1 MILKFREILHN
12 DRATRDWMM
21 KRKRYNRRKRIIIAY
36 TLRAIVGLVL
46 AGMITL
52 MVCGVLFIY
61 EKVSG
66 NVAFGKIAEASAGE
80 NKRSSSSEEL
90 WGNATDQKN
99 LSSEYKEYCI
109 ILDAGHGGSDG
120 GTLAEG
126 VRSDDNQRINA
137 IEKDISLAV
146 VLRMQTLLEE
156 LGVEVVLTRE
166 DDITISLDERVEIAN
181 SKEADLFVSI
191 HCNFFKD
198 DASVSGLE
206 CYYFKGSDSGRRYA
220 EKMLNKIADGG
231 KVNTR
236 NTKESDFYVL
246 RRTESIAVLVELG
259 YLSNAKEC
267 RLLVSEEYQETLAK
281 ELVNG
286 ILDALKQERLSNE

>member
-1 MILKFREILHN
+1 M
-12 DRATRDWMM
+12 
-21 KRKRYNRRKRIIIAY
+21 IIAY
-36 TLRAIVGLVL
+36 TLRTIVGLVL
-46 AGMITL
+46 AGMLTL

-66 NVAFGKIAEASAGE
+66 KVAFGKKAEASAGE
-80 NKRSSSSEEL
+80 NKLSSSSEEFG
-90 WGNATDQKN
+90 GNVMNPQN
-99 LSSEYKEYCI
+99 LPSEYKGYCV

-126 VRSDDNQRINA
+126 VRSDDKHCINA
-137 IEKDISLAV
+137 VEKDINLAV

-156 LGVEVVLTRE
+156 IGVEVVLTRE
-166 DDITISLDERVEIAN
+166 NDKTISLEERVEIAN

-191 HCNFFKD
+191 HCNYFED
-198 DASVSGLE
+198 NASVSGLE
-206 CYYFKGSDSGRRYA
+206 CYYFEGSDSGRRYA
-220 EKMLNKIADGG
+220 EKMLDKIADGG

-246 RRTESIAVLVELG
+246 KRTESIAVLVELG

-286 ILDALKQERLSNE
+286 ILDALK

>member
-1 MILKFREILHN
+1 
-12 DRATRDWMM
+12 M

-36 TLRAIVGLVL
+36 TLRTIVGLVL

-66 NVAFGKIAEASAGE
+66 NVVFVKIAEASAGKNE
-80 NKRSSSSEEL
+80 LSDASEEL
-90 WGNATDQKN
+90 WGNVTNQKH
-99 LSSEYKEYCI
+99 LPSEYEGYCI
-109 ILDAGHGGSDG
+109 VLDAGHGGSDG

-126 VRSDDNQRINA
+126 VRSDDKHCINA
-137 IEKDISLAV
+137 VEKDINLAV

-156 LGVEVVLTRE
+156 IGVEVVLTRE
-166 DDITISLDERVEIAN
+166 NDKTISLEERVEIAN

-191 HCNFFKD
+191 HCNYFED
-198 DASVSGLE
+198 NASVSGLE
-206 CYYFKGSDSGRRYA
+206 CYYFEGSDSGRRYA
-220 EKMLNKIADGG
+220 EKMLDKIADGG

-246 RRTESIAVLVELG
+246 KRTESIAVLVELG

-286 ILDALKQERLSNE
+286 ILDALK

>member
-1 MILKFREILHN
+1 
-12 DRATRDWMM
+12 MM

-36 TLRAIVGLVL
+36 TLRTIVGLFL

-66 NVAFGKIAEASAGE
+66 NVVFGKIAEASAGE
-80 NKRSSSSEEL
+80 NKLSNTSKEL
-90 WGNATDQKN
+90 LSNNTDKKN
-99 LSSEYKEYCI
+99 ISSEYEGYCI

-126 VRSDDNQRINA
+126 ITSGDNWRINA
-137 IEKDISLAV
+137 VEKDINLAV
-146 VLRMQTLLEE
+146 VLRMKLLLEE
-156 LGVEVVLTRE
+156 LGIEVGLTRE
-166 DDITISLDERVEIAN
+166 ADKTISLDERVEIAN

-191 HCNFFKD
+191 HCNFFED
-198 DASVSGLE
+198 DAAVSGLE
-206 CYYFKGSDSGRRYA
+206 CYYFEGSDSGKRYA
-220 EKMLNKIADGG
+220 EKMLEKIADGG

-236 NTKESDFYVL
+236 NVKGSDFYVL
-246 RRTESIAVLVELG
+246 KRTKSVAVLVELG

-267 RLLVSEEYQETLAK
+267 RLLASEEYQETLAK
-281 ELVNG
+281 ELVKG
-286 ILDALKQERLSNE
+286 ILDAL